1 MDGFECIDVG
11 IIIAAR
17 NRPDVLDAA
26 VLRPG
31 RFDRQVVVSNPDII
45 GREKILKVHVK
56 KIKMAPDVNLRTVA
70 RGTPGFSGAD
80 LANLVNEAALLA
92 AQRAEENTTLAKFMR
107 NLESRIFAQLS
118 KQLVEQLFSG
128 EGSTFG
134 SFMIDGNM
142 ITYEQTICNPAT
154 MACTEG
160 EDVIIMTIV
169 DPNGSQTVIIIP
181 IGTGTFAGTGDG

>member
-1 MDGFECIDVG
+1 MIRKIESKLHVVRLILLVG
-11 IIIAAR
+11 AVTLGINYAAADELVHKFKSPSFSGVGTSSHYLTIE
-17 NRPDVLDAA
+17 N
-26 VLRPG
+26 
-31 RFDRQVVVSNPDII
+31 Q
-45 GREKILKVHVK
+45 EKIRRDA
-56 KIKMAPDVNLRTVA
+56 IKDDV
-70 RGTPGFSGAD
+70 
-80 LANLVNEAALLA
+80 EAALLA

-142 ITYEQTICNPAT
+142 ITYEQTICNPAS

-181 IGTGTFAGTGDG
+181 IGTGTFAGTDGG